1 MFSWSCQLKIDWKS
15 PIITWSSF
23 IFCWFCFRYAP
34 GPSVSPGQARA
45 RAVEFLWECRW
56 RWAVMFILFFTDDL
70 WFNAAVRPGQGTA
83 GRPRSAQRGSSEAHF
98 KCAAP
103 RTQTHTHILWNRL
116 QIVKLS
122 IDQRHKLG
130 EPDSI
135 NLFRTPQESAQP
147 GPSPKCKCK
156 IFFEHNHII
165 WCFAHEQHGWACLP
179 GDWCHRWRRKAPAR

>member
-1 MFSWSCQLKIDWKS
+1 ML
-15 PIITWSSF
+15 
-23 IFCWFCFRYAP
+23 P
-34 GPSVSPGQARA
+34 GRQSVQ
-45 RAVEFLWECRW
+45 
-56 RWAVMFILFFTDDL
+56 
-70 WFNAAVRPGQGTA
+70 VRPGPGRWNSCENAA
-83 GRPRSAQRGSSEAHF
+83 GAERLCSSCFSPMIYDSMPRLGLAREPPVAPGRLNVGVPRLTSSAQRPAH
-98 KCAAP
+98 KHN
-103 RTQTHTHILWNRL
+103 TLTHILWNRL

-135 NLFRTPQESAQP
+135 NLFRTPQESARP

-179 GDWCHRWRRKAPAR
+179 GD